1 MRARHELQVYIYIHI
16 YIYIHYILYI
26 HIGEDEEGRR
36 WRSCG
41 TEELSEADVHAV
53 SHVLDVCMFLPGP
66 GVHVMVQPAPEMLLH
81 TKIEQLAQEGF
92 TQESVKVLQE
102 LTVAVDLVHSRNLV
116 MLGSLNEGA
125 FGFIHGRWVLHD
137 LTHVCHKGQ
146 VLTLDNWNA
155 SAVPAPEATLV
166 SDGLVDSLEADAS
179 MDMFL
184 LGLILFKVLVG
195 KPLAPDLPATFTMLR
210 RMRALGSEGDL
221 LIGTGRCTSQV
232 GKYILENTLTLNPQE
247 RFRAK
252 DVLMNLVQM
261 RQPFTS
267 LPEVVQSPK
276 SVRERMSTLPQ
287 ALSPSVTGEAYER
300 LRPPPRVP
308 GTLSFLALPTA
319 P

>member
-1 MRARHELQVYIYIHI
+1 
-16 YIYIHYILYI
+16 
-26 HIGEDEEGRR
+26 
-36 WRSCG
+36 
-41 TEELSEADVHAV
+41 
-53 SHVLDVCMFLPGP
+53 MFLPGP
-66 GVHVMVQPAPEMLLH
+66 HVHVIVQPAPEMLLH
-81 TKIEQLAQEGF
+81 TKIHQLGEEGLSEE
-92 TQESVKVLQE
+92 TVKVLQE

-116 MLGSLNEGA
+116 MLASLNERA

-137 LTHVCHKGQ
+137 LTHVCQKGQ

-166 SDGLVDSLEADAS
+166 ADGLVDSLEADAS
-179 MDMFL
+179 VDMFL
-184 LGLILFKVLVG
+184 LGLILLKVLVG
-195 KPLAPDLPATFTMLR
+195 KPLAPDLPGIFKMLR
-210 RMRALGSEGDL
+210 RMRSLGSEGDL
-221 LIGTGRCTSQV
+221 LIGTGRCSSQV

-276 SVRERMSTLPQ
+276 RVRERMSTLPQ
-287 ALSPSVTGEAYER
+287 PLEPSVTGQAYQR
-300 LRPPPRVP
+300 LRPPPIVP

-319 P
+319 QPSTHPLLALSFARVCQSRWSLPVGMLLTLLTLRL